1 MGNSFNR
8 ILFLL
13 VFLSYNFNYAQ
24 DKIDQKIIDESCS
37 CIKKISL
44 SLEKSSKI
52 DSLNSCVTQSIL
64 MSQME
69 NITKDLS
76 KILDDQK
83 GKIKDT
89 TYVSGKNINITLDK
103 DFDIIQKKLFQDCP
117 YVKSLMMSNEQES
130 ENSVSNK
137 KKAREY
143 YSQGQKYSEKEQYDL
158 AVVQYNKAVKSDPN
172 FAFAWDNMGL
182 CYRKLNRYEEAIK
195 CYKKSLE
202 IEPNGTMPLQNMA
215 VAYDFLKDYKSAS
228 ETYLKIIKNNP
239 EDAEGYYG
247 AGTAFFSNQDF
258 EKGLDYMFQAY
269 LIYKKTNSPYIHD
282 SKTLIGNYYKF
293 LKDNNQI
300 DLFNKV
306 AAKYKIQI
314 Q

>member
-1 MGNSFNR
+1 MKKAFNG
-8 ILFLL
+8 ILFLVV
-13 VFLSYNFNYAQ
+13 VFSFSRNYAQ
-24 DKIDQKIIDESCS
+24 DKIDQKILDESCS

-44 SLEKSSKI
+44 DLEKSSKI
-52 DSLNSCVTQSIL
+52 DSINSCITQSIL
-64 MSQME
+64 TSQME

-89 TYVSGKNINITLDK
+89 TYLSNKNINITLDK
-103 DFDIIQKKLFQDCP
+103 DFDIIQKKLFKDCQS
-117 YVKSLMMSNEQES
+117 VKELMMSDEKKNQ
-130 ENSVSNK
+130 NSVSDK
-137 KKAREY
+137 KKAKEY
-143 YSQGQKYSEKEQYDL
+143 YSQGQKYSKNEQYDL

-202 IEPNGTMPLQNMA
+202 IEPNGTMPLQNIA
-215 VAYDFLKDYKSAS
+215 VAYDYLKDYKAAS

-239 EDAEGYYG
+239 DDAEGYYG
-247 AGTAFFSNQDF
+247 AGNAFFSNQDF

-282 SKTLIGNYYKF
+282 SETLIGNYYKF
-293 LKDNNQI
+293 LKENNQT

-306 AAKYKIQI
+306 AAKYNIQI